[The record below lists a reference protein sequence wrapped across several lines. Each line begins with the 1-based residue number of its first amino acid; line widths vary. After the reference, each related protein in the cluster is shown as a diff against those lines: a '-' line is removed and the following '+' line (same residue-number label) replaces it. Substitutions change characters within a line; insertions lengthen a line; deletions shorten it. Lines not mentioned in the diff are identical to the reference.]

1 MDHRWDEMLQA
12 EHRRRVEEGRYAGRT
27 IESDEDVAR
36 RDQLALARQRVNK
49 SPWEI
54 GASHYDQRDLYTQ
67 NSRTDDAGYG
77 RGPSV
82 HPEVGSYAYPRDFH
96 PETQR
101 RSPSEPNVYE
111 REAYPWLNYERL
123 ERGPKGWARSD
134 ESIYDDTC
142 EALTVDSTLDASDI
156 EVAVHEREVTLTG
169 TVRDRQQKRIAELV
183 AEQVRGVHDVH
194 NRLSIRKSDD
204 DMAFTTPILTS

>member
-36 RDQLALARQRVNK
+36 RDQLALARQGVNR

-54 GASHYDQRDLYTQ
+54 GAAHYDQRDLYTR
-67 NSRTDDAGYG
+67 NDRIDDEGYG
-77 RGPSV
+77 RGPSR
-82 HPEVGSYAYPRDFH
+82 HPEVGSYAYPRQFQSQ
-96 PETQR
+96 PPPPR
-101 RSPSEPNVYE
+101 EPNVYE
-111 REAYPWLNYERL
+111 REAYPWLNYERV
-123 ERGPKGWARSD
+123 ERGPKGWARTD
-134 ESIYDDTC
+134 ESIYDDVC
-142 EALTVDSTLDASDI
+142 SALTDDSNLDASDI
-156 EVAVHEREVTLTG
+156 EVTVKEREITLSG
-169 TVRDRQQKRIAELV
+169 TVRDREQKRIAELV

-204 DMAFTTPILTS
+204 DDLAFTRPILTS